1 MNSRSKNKVFGINTW
16 HLLCLLPLVLY
27 SFYKNG
33 IKVFIS
39 GQISMFTAL
48 QYLFIPMVIVTVSY
62 LFEVYFF
69 VGKKDKKDLNDV
81 TNSFIPYANLLC
93 YLVCGPNDK
102 LFIIIPLIFVIDII
116 MKVIDGKFTI
126 NRVALF
132 KSLLFGILVLIG
144 AYNNSNLYEVN
155 ASMQNVSLWN
165 AFVGMRVGE
174 IGTISN
180 LLVILSFIVLLFNKY
195 YKKDIAIIAF
205 ITYIIFS
212 LFFVLMGT
220 LNINE
225 VLDNTFN
232 SGIIFAIVF
241 VLTLS
246 ESTPILSGGRSIYAV
261 LFGILSA
268 IFINVYNLYIGIY
281 FIILGLSIISP
292 MINKL
297 KISVYK

>member
-1 MNSRSKNKVFGINTW
+1 
-16 HLLCLLPLVLY
+16 
-27 SFYKNG
+27 
-33 IKVFIS
+33 
-39 GQISMFTAL
+39 
-48 QYLFIPMVIVTVSY
+48 
-62 LFEVYFF
+62 
-69 VGKKDKKDLNDV
+69 
-81 TNSFIPYANLLC
+81 
-93 YLVCGPNDK
+93 
-102 LFIIIPLIFVIDII
+102 
-116 MKVIDGKFTI
+116 
-126 NRVALF
+126 
-132 KSLLFGILVLIG
+132 
-144 AYNNSNLYEVN
+144 
-155 ASMQNVSLWN
+155 
-165 AFVGMRVGE
+165 
-174 IGTISN
+174 
-180 LLVILSFIVLLFNKY
+180 
-195 YKKDIAIIAF
+195 
-205 ITYIIFS
+205 
-212 LFFVLMGT
+212 MGT